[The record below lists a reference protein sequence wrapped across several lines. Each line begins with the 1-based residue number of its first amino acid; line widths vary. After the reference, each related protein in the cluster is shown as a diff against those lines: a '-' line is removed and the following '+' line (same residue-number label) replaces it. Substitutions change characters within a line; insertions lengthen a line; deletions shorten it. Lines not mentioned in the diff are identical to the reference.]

1 MSYHFDPALESE
13 LAYRRHALVHD
24 ADTDRLA
31 RHARLRTRAARA
43 ARHVLAPTKKNTVRA
58 A

>member
-1 MSYHFDPALESE
+1 MSDYTFGPALEYE
-13 LAYRRHALVHD
+13 LAYRRQALLHD

-31 RHARLRTRAARA
+31 RQARLGTRAARA
-43 ARHVLAPTKKNTVRA
+43 AGRVLTRSATVRA